1 MKSGTIDPDADL
13 IPRLAAGDNKALGE
27 LMDRHMTRIHG
38 LATRL
43 LGDPV
48 MAEDVTQTVFLKTW
62 QVAPK
67 WVPGQA
73 KLITWMSRI
82 GTHACLDLLKKK
94 KPVYSDSP
102 PDMVDDND
110 DAATTLMIAQR
121 RQTVDKALAALPD
134 SQRAAMV
141 LCYYQ
146 YMSQADAADILGIS
160 VKAYESLLSRARRQ
174 LSQRLDPELLN
185 LGAAE

>member
-1 MKSGTIDPDADL
+1 MPDLVTDLDADL
-13 IPRLAAGDNKALGE
+13 IPRLAAGDDKALGE
-27 LMDRHMTRIHG
+27 LMDRHMSRIHG

-62 QVAPK
+62 QIAPD
-67 WVPGQA
+67 WVPGKA

-82 GTHACLDLLKKK
+82 GTHACFDIIKKK
-94 KPVYSDSP
+94 KPVYVDSP
-102 PDMVDDND
+102 PELIDDHD
-110 DAATTLMIAQR
+110 DAAKGLMIAQR
-121 RQTVDKALAALPD
+121 RQTVDSALAALPD
-134 SQRAAMV
+134 NQRAAMV

-146 YMSQADAADILGIS
+146 YMSQTEAAEILGVS

-174 LSQRLDPELLN
+174 LSRTLDPELLN